1 MGILKFWGIPEAK
14 NLQSVLG
21 ITIKKKPQTLTN
33 NMRNNNRNNPNR
45 KNNLAA
51 ENEEEE
57 DEKTIE
63 YFISRAAKSK
73 IGSTSRLQSTDNDD
87 NNDNNEISNSN
98 NDGTS
103 PKNELFLVPVSG
115 MRGLHLQDVE
125 YVLILVF
132 FSLYSHCL

>member
-1 MGILKFWGIPEAK
+1 MGILKFWGLPEAK
-14 NLQSVLG
+14 NLQSALG
-21 ITIKKKPQTLTN
+21 ITVKKKPQTLTN

-57 DEKTIE
+57 EEKSVD

-73 IGSTSRLQSTDNDD
+73 IGSTSRLQSTHDND
-87 NNDNNEISNSN
+87 NNSNDNNEITNSN
-98 NDGTS
+98 DS
-103 PKNELFLVPVSG
+103 IAKKNELFLVPVSG

-125 YVLILVF
+125 YVLILVI
-132 FSLYSHCL
+132 LIIK